1 MAKQPRWK
9 IGNYHITEVVSA
21 KIYVPDEMVAWLQEN
36 WDRPISARKARQ
48 KLADS
53 YLHYG
58 GALTFGDHQQTF
70 VIDSHGGHY
79 SLTTADPNPDP
90 WSIEGDWVSMW
101 PDEVYILIELAGGHS
116 V

>member
-1 MAKQPRWK
+1 MARQPRWK

-58 GALTFGDHQQTF
+58 GALTFGDHQATLA
-70 VIDSHGGHY
+70 ISSSGGNY
-79 SLTTADPNPDP
+79 WLTDADPNPDP
-90 WSIEGDWVSMW
+90 WSKDDFVSVW
-101 PDEVYILIELAGGHS
+101 PDEVHILIEVAGGH
-116 V
+116 VV